1 MQRQKGAC
9 LICGEP
15 LVYLKQAE
23 MMKCSFCG
31 KEEPSYAKCGAGHYV
46 CDACHAKRGIE
57 SIMRYCAAAAGRD
70 PIAMLTEMMNDP

>member
-46 CDACHAKRGIE
+46 CDECHARQGIE

-70 PIAMLTEMMNDP
+70 PIAMLTQC